1 MDIRVECPCGQAYTF
16 AVEPVNSR
24 MPCAVACPVCGAD
37 GTQLANQFIE
47 LATGAPIPQPP
58 PVPIAAGLRINRAAP
73 PPADV
78 APTALPLPLAASAR
92 AATISRPSKSAGE
105 SNNMILGIV
114 GALLGAAVGAGLMYG
129 FFLATGFRFPLLG
142 TGIGLLTG
150 LGARMFYRG
159 TDMGLGVLAA
169 CISLFTSAGA
179 LYLMFG
185 DAAILGF
192 VSVIISGFVA
202 FRIAS

>member
-1 MDIRVECPCGQAYTF
+1 MDVRVECPCGQAYEF
-16 AVEPVNSR
+16 PVEPVNNV
-24 MPCAVACPVCGAD
+24 MPCAVACPVCGTD
-37 GTQLANQFIE
+37 GTQQANQFIQ

-58 PVPIAAGLRINRAAP
+58 PVPTAAGLRINREAP
-73 PPADV
+73 PPAPAAS
-78 APTALPLPLAASAR
+78 APPPLAATAMSR
-92 AATISRPSKSAGE
+92 AAIISRPAKSVEA
-105 SNNMILGIV
+105 SNNMLLGIV
-114 GALLGAAVGAGLMYG
+114 GALLGAALGAGLMYG
-129 FFLATGFRFPLLG
+129 FFLMTGFKFPLLG

-150 LGARMFYRG
+150 LGARILYRG

-185 DAAILGF
+185 DAAIIGA
-192 VSVIISGFVA
+192 VSVIVSGFVA